1 MVSAP
6 GREAPTLAA
15 NGVGEV
21 DPLEHQPELGR
32 LDLDVRRLLGNV
44 AREMKAAS
52 GELLI
57 TPPELRALRP
67 QMGVLCA

>member
-6 GREAPTLAA
+6 GREAPTPAS
-15 NGVGEV
+15 NGVCKV

-32 LDLDVRRLLGNV
+32 VDLDVRAPLGDV
-44 AREMKAAS
+44 VREVKTAS
-52 GELLI
+52 GELFI